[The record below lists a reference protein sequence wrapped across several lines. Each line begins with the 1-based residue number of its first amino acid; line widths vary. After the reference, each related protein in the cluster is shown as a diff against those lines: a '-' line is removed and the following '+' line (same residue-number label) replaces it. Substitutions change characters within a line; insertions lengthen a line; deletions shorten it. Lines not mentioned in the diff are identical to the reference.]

1 MLFLSRQDPAELSQI
16 LLVLNFDD
24 DDDVAYDAYD
34 AYDDDVVVVVDDDDD
49 YDDWLTYL
57 PTLFLGLFGKKIHS
71 LNRA

>member
-24 DDDVAYDAYD
+24 DDDDAY
-34 AYDDDVVVVVDDDDD
+34 DDDDD